1 MIFVVSCALV
11 FWALKLINAEERMN
25 FIRIISL
32 SIILFCSGLN
42 AQIKEKSIESVD
54 LKSTKKKLKKKEILS
69 LINLRVFRITK
80 L

>member
-11 FWALKLINAEERMN
+11 FGALKLINAEERMN

-42 AQIKEKSIESVD
+42 AQIKEKYKENVN
-54 LKSTKKKLKKKEILS
+54 LKSTKKKLNKK
-69 LINLRVFRITK
+69 
-80 L
+80 

>member
-1 MIFVVSCALV
+1 
-11 FWALKLINAEERMN
+11 MN

-54 LKSTKKKLKKKEILS
+54 LKSTKKKLKKKKIL
-69 LINLRVFRITK
+69 LTK
-80 L
+80 FCRKFGNVKKATD

>member
-11 FWALKLINAEERMN
+11 FGALKLINAEERMN

-54 LKSTKKKLKKKEILS
+54 LKSTKK
-69 LINLRVFRITK
+69 N
-80 L
+80 